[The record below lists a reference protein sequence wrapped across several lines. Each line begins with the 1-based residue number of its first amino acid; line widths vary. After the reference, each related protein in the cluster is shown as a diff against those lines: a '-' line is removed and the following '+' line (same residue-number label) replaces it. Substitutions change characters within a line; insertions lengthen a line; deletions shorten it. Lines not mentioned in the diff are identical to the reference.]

1 MSKQHSVYSNCNPQ
15 LSRLFDQIAPARLL
29 CVALD
34 YAKSAHT
41 ALICNGKGDLLK
53 PPFVLENTAAGADQL
68 LAQVEKCARKQ
79 RICLE
84 HVFFAGEDDPS
95 FAENFVRKLRGRKYL
110 VIRVNA
116 WEAKQQRNNFQASS
130 DRLDLLGI
138 ARCCL
143 NRRGQTV
150 RDPAPAYANLRRV
163 MRQREELVRARTAAS
178 NRLHPY
184 VDRLFPGFLNVSQS
198 GIAPFSRASLD
209 LMEERFS
216 PAQISRRPLAALA
229 RWLEERGVD
238 EAKEKA
244 AQLKDLAGKAL
255 APESSAAA
263 ILQSIASRL
272 VSLYRGLDGSIEA
285 LDREVAYWLAQTP
298 GALLTSINGIGVTL
312 AGGWTAELGAP
323 EEWRS
328 VRRTCSYAGVVSKTK
343 QTGGPDRAPVV
354 GHAQHRCNKRLKN
367 AVLQTV
373 EKVRQY
379 GSPELLE
386 QFAQLD
392 DRGAHTER
400 VMAKRLIRICK
411 CVALSANIYRPKA
424 LLNEATPKE
433 ALADYYAAAWEK
445 IVPKWKGVAD
455 LNFVFAAQNPLGKWR
470 AMARELYGLE
480 LRLPRARGQRAPEPQ
495 TP

>member
-1 MSKQHSVYSNCNPQ
+1 MPKQHSVYSNCNPQ
-15 LSRLFDQIAPARLL
+15 LSKLFDQVAPAKLL

-41 ALICNGKGDLLK
+41 ALICTGKGDLLQ
-53 PPFVLENTAAGADQL
+53 PPFVLENTAAGADKL
-68 LAQVEKCARKQ
+68 LADVEKCARQQ

-95 FAENFVRKLRGRKYL
+95 YAENFVRALRQRKYL

-143 NRRGQTV
+143 NRRGETV
-150 RDPAPAYANLRRV
+150 RDRAPAYANLRSA

-178 NRLHPY
+178 NRIHPY
-184 VDRLFPGFLNVSQS
+184 VDRLFPGLLDGAQS
-198 GIAPFSRASLD
+198 GIAAFSRASLE

-229 RWLEERGVD
+229 RLEERGVD
-238 EAKEKA
+238 QAQEKA
-244 AQLKDLAGKAL
+244 AQLKELARRAL
-255 APESSAAA
+255 APDSSALP
-263 ILQSIASRL
+263 ILQSIVSQL
-272 VSLYRGLDGSIEA
+272 VSLYRRLDGSIQA

-298 GALLTSINGIGVTL
+298 GALLTSMNGMGVTL
-312 AGGWTAELGAP
+312 AAGWMAERGAP
-323 EEWRS
+323 QEWRA
-328 VRRTCSYAGVVSKTK
+328 VRRTCSYAGVVSKSK
-343 QTGGPDRAPVV
+343 QTGGPERAPLV

-373 EKVRQY
+373 EKVRPY

-392 DRGAHTER
+392 QRGAHTER
-400 VMAKRLIRICK
+400 LMAKRLIRICK
-411 CVALSANIYRPKA
+411 CVVLSGNIYRPKA
-424 LLNEATPKE
+424 LLDEATPKQ

-445 IVPKWKGVAD
+445 LVPKWKGVAD
-455 LNFVFAAQNPLGKWR
+455 LNVVFASQNPLGQWR
-470 AMARELYGLE
+470 DMVRELYGLE
-480 LRLPRARGQRAPEPQ
+480 LRLPRRRGQPAPEPQ

>member
-15 LSRLFDQIAPARLL
+15 LSRLFDQVAPAKLL

-34 YAKSAHT
+34 YAKVAHT

-53 PPFVLENTAAGADQL
+53 PPFVIENTAEGASKL
-68 LAQVEKCARKQ
+68 LAEVERSARKQ
-79 RICLE
+79 RISLD

-95 FAENFVRKLRGRKYL
+95 FAENFVRALRQRKYL

-143 NRRGQTV
+143 NRRGETV
-150 RDPAPAYANLRRV
+150 RDRAPAYANLRSAL
-163 MRQREELVRARTAAS
+163 RQREELVRARTAAS
-178 NRLHPY
+178 NRIHPY
-184 VDRLFPGFLNVSQS
+184 VDRLFPGFLDGTQS
-198 GIAPFSRASLD
+198 GIVPLSRASLD

-216 PAQISRRPLAALA
+216 PAQISRRPLAALT
-229 RWLEERGVD
+229 RWLDERGVD
-238 EAKEKA
+238 QAQEKA
-244 AQLKDLAGKAL
+244 AQLQKLARTAL
-255 APESSAAA
+255 APDTSAVP
-263 ILQSIASRL
+263 ILQSIVSKL
-272 VSLYRGLDGSIEA
+272 VSLYRGLDGSINA

-298 GALLTSINGIGVTL
+298 GALLTSINGLGVTL
-312 AGGWTAELGAP
+312 AAGWMAERGAP
-323 EEWRS
+323 QEWRA

-343 QTGGPDRAPVV
+343 QTGGPDRAPWV

-379 GSPELLE
+379 GSPELRE
-386 QFAQLD
+386 QFARLD
-392 DRGAHTER
+392 ERGAHTER
-400 VMAKRLIRICK
+400 LMAKRLIRICK
-411 CVALSANIYRPKA
+411 CVVLSGNIYRPKA
-424 LLNEATPKE
+424 LLDEATPKQ
-433 ALADYYAAAWEK
+433 ALADYYAAVWEK
-445 IVPKWKGVAD
+445 LVPKWKGVAD
-455 LNFVFAAQNPLGKWR
+455 LNVVFAAKNPLGQWR
-470 AMARELYGLE
+470 DMVREFYGLE
-480 LRLPRARGQRAPEPQ
+480 LRLPRRRGQRAPEPP

>member
-1 MSKQHSVYSNCNPQ
+1 
-15 LSRLFDQIAPARLL
+15 
-29 CVALD
+29 VALD

-53 PPFVLENTAAGADQL
+53 PPFVIENTSEGARKL
-68 LAQVEKCARKQ
+68 VAETEKCARKQ
-79 RICLE
+79 RIALD

-95 FAENFVRKLRGRKYL
+95 FAENFMRALRQRKYL

-143 NRRGQTV
+143 NRRGETV
-150 RDPAPAYANLRRV
+150 RERAPAYANLRSA

-184 VDRLFPGFLNVSQS
+184 VDRLFPGFLNAARS
-198 GIAPFSRASLD
+198 GLVPFSRASLE

-216 PAQISRRPLAALA
+216 PAEMARRPLAAFA

-238 EAKEKA
+238 QAQEKA
-244 AQLKDLAGKAL
+244 AQLKELARTAL
-255 APESSAAA
+255 PPESSAVP
-263 ILQSIASRL
+263 ILQSIVRKL
-272 VSLYRGLDGSIEA
+272 VSLYRGLEGSIQA

-298 GALLTSINGIGVTL
+298 GALLTSISGMGVTL
-312 AGGWTAELGAP
+312 AAGWMAERGAP
-323 EEWRS
+323 QEWRA

-343 QTGGPDRAPVV
+343 QTGGPDRAPLV

-386 QFAQLD
+386 QFAHLD
-392 DRGAHTER
+392 ERGAHTER
-400 VMAKRLIRICK
+400 LMAKRLIRICK
-411 CVALSANIYRPKA
+411 CVVLSGNIYRPKA
-424 LLNEATPKE
+424 LLHTGTPKE
-433 ALADYYAAAWEK
+433 TLADYYATAWEK
-445 IVPKWKGVAD
+445 LVPKWKGVAD
-455 LNFVFAAQNPLGKWR
+455 LHVVFASENPLGKWR
-470 AMARELYGLE
+470 NMVRESYGLE
-480 LRLPRARGQRAPEPQ
+480 LRLPRRRRQPAPEPQ